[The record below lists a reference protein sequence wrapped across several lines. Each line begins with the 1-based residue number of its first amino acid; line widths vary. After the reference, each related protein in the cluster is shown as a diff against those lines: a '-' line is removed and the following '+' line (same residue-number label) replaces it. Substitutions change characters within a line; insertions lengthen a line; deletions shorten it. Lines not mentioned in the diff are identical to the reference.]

1 MSLAAKVLEEMEK
14 NVELRRKFFRIL
26 LADLMLDPDLRLAIV
41 NSMIREV
48 ATKADLAE
56 VEKRLSTLIED
67 VSNAVR
73 NLPSRE
79 DVEKLSSKIEDVGR
93 GVKEIG
99 GALSVVESVGERFSI
114 AEDKIGRVA
123 EKMESLEVTFS
134 SVSSKL
140 DDSLSKVGSTATII
154 EERTSEIRAQ
164 VSRLTSMVY
173 IVLILVLITLVIQ
186 LLQAL
191 KLIP

>member
-1 MSLAAKVLEEMEK
+1 MSLAAKVLEEMER
-14 NVELRRKFFRIL
+14 NAELRRKFFRIL

-67 VSNAVR
+67 VSNSVR

-79 DVEKLSSKIEDVGR
+79 DVEKLSSKVEDVGR
-93 GVKEIG
+93 SVKEIG
-99 GALSVVESVGERFSI
+99 GALSVVESVGERFNI

-140 DDSLSKVGSTATII
+140 DDSLSKVGSTATVI

-164 VSRLTSMVY
+164 VSRLTGMVY
-173 IVLILVLITLVIQ
+173 IVLILALITLAIQ
-186 LLQAL
+186 LLQIL